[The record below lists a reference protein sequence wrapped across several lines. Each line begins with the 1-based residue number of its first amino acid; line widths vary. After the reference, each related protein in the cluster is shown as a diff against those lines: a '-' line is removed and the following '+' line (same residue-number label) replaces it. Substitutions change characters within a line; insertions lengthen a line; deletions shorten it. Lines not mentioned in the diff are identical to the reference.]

1 MSYSTTDPIVA
12 HRELQRQLQSGA
24 LTPAEYRAAF
34 RVTDAA
40 HSYPWCCES
49 PGCQKPA
56 TARQNDVAYCAH
68 HWMEARR
75 V

>member
-1 MSYSTTDPIVA
+1 MHCTTDPISA

-34 RVTDAA
+34 RTVEVV
-40 HSYPWCCES
+40 HSYPWCCEH

-56 TARQNDVAYCAH
+56 SARVGDVAYCAA
-68 HWMEARR
+68 HWTEARR